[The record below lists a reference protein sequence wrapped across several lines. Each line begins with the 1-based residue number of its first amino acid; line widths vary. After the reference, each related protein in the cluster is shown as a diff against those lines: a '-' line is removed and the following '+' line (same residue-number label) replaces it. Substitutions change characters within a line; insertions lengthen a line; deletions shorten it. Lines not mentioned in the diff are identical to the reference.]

1 MNKLTRK
8 MSLFGKGRKAVV
20 NFIDIDD
27 DLANIGTS
35 GELEGS
41 KDSVIDYD
49 SAAKIKELEDKGYEL
64 VENNFDPEGK
74 SHYLVTNQLRL
85 M

>member
-1 MNKLTRK
+1 

-49 SAAKIKELEDKGYEL
+49 SAAKIKELEDKAMNL
-64 VENNFDPEGK
+64 SKIILILTVK
-74 SHYLVTNQLRL
+74 SHYLVMNQLRL